1 MVSVCMVFV
10 TAPNQDVAAML
21 ARTVVDEGHA
31 ACGNLIPRVR
41 SIYRWQ
47 GEVHDDEE
55 SLVVFKTTN
64 GAAEGLRDRIVA
76 LHPYECPEVL
86 IVNTDGGHEPYLSWV
101 ADSVSKKT

>member
-1 MVSVCMVFV
+1 MMNVCMVFV

-21 ARTVVDEGHA
+21 ARTVVDEGLA

-47 GEVHDDEE
+47 GVVHDDEE
-55 SLVVFKTTN
+55 SLVVFKTTEV
-64 GAAEGLRDRIVA
+64 AADGLRDRVVA

-86 IVNTDGGHEPYLSWV
+86 IVNADGGHEPYLSWV
-101 ADSVSKKT
+101 ADSVSEKS